1 MRILIFKKIKASKH
15 SHLCVYFFVWTL
27 SKHLKFLWWSQICGP
42 VRCGGRVEVAVSSRV
57 MHRSEGR
64 AARHSGR
71 GQNRWWYSPPKK
83 TSLRWH
89 YFPPAQKQWGHPF
102 LRDWN
107 VREYLAW
114 THPVLPAEDTQTR
127 VRERGGEKGRAERRA
142 GSGHSDYG
150 FQFWQLKAPQ
160 GFLCTRT
167 CDRFQKIQMT
177 KALFCKEQNCAA
189 FKVWLQ
195 WNQNHKKANLICLL
209 LFSFFFYLKSV

>member
-1 MRILIFKKIKASKH
+1 MRILILKDKKASKH
-15 SHLCVYFFVWTL
+15 SHLCVCFFVWTL
-27 SKHLKFLWWSQICGP
+27 SKHLQFLWRRQKNAGP
-42 VRCGGRVEVAVSSRV
+42 VRRGGRVEVAASSRV
-57 MHRSEGR
+57 THRSERR

-71 GQNRWWYSPPKK
+71 GQNRWWYGPPKN
-83 TSLRWH
+83 TSLSWH
-89 YFPPAQKQWGHPF
+89 YFPSAQKRRGHPF

-127 VRERGGEKGRAERRA
+127 VRERGSEGGRGGRERRA

-167 CDRFQKIQMT
+167 CDRVQKIPMT
-177 KALFCKEQNCAA
+177 KALFCGEQKCDLSRIKIRKRASSIG
-189 FKVWLQ
+189 
-195 WNQNHKKANLICLL
+195 NLCTFDERSIT
-209 LFSFFFYLKSV
+209 VDN